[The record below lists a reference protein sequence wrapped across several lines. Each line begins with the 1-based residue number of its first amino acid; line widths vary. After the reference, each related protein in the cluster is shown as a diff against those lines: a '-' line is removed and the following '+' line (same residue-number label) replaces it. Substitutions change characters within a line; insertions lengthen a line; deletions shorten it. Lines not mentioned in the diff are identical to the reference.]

1 MTVFLIIGLLLSRR
15 FGSRIFINCQYHR
28 SYCFIGSFS
37 LFLPLPLQ
45 LYNFILVA
53 LQLIFAL
60 FYSHTPVFSDIL
72 WLSLSLIC

>member
-1 MTVFLIIGLLLSRR
+1 MTVFLIIGLLLNRR
-15 FGSRIFINCQYHR
+15 FGSRILFNTDII
-28 SYCFIGSFS
+28 SSLCFIGSFN
-37 LFLPLPLQ
+37 LFLPLPL
-45 LYNFILVA
+45 NFTLVA